1 MAGNPFHIDTDLHT
15 STLSSVDTTVC
26 RNASGLIQKPDPFAC
41 PPGRAKGSCYA
52 FRFCSSAHAENDISS
67 VFLPH
72 QAEPGCT
79 PRPVPDL
86 FFCLAARGWGGI
98 YSAAIHVSPRRA
110 PAGCRP
116 ASPWRREA
124 PGRGQAAPPASG
136 AAYASRGP
144 AGHAPRTNCPQS
156 ETCFF
161 PCCHTPSPAET
172 SGAKLASVQRELM
185 ILPPS
190 PSPQRFCLR
199 PRRDRAPSRCRVRR
213 RPQCASTSRFLPG
226 GSGSATPRPA
236 CREAG

>member
-1 MAGNPFHIDTDLHT
+1 MLPVSYKSQTPLHAHQGVQRGLVMRSAFVLRLMPKTISLPFSCLTR
-15 STLSSVDTTVC
+15 LSLDALRVLCPTF
-26 RNASGLIQKPDPFAC
+26 PFAS
-41 PPGRAKGSCYA
+41 PPAVGAVSIPPP
-52 FRFCSSAHAENDISS
+52 FMSA
-67 VFLPH
+67 
-72 QAEPGCT
+72 
-79 PRPVPDL
+79 
-86 FFCLAARGWGGI
+86 LAGLL
-98 YSAAIHVSPRRA
+98 
-110 PAGCRP
+110 
-116 ASPWRREA
+116 REA

>member
-1 MAGNPFHIDTDLHT
+1 MLPVSYKSQTPLHAHQG
-15 STLSSVDTTVC
+15 VQ
-26 RNASGLIQKPDPFAC
+26 RGLVM
-41 PPGRAKGSCYA
+41 RSA
-52 FRFCSSAHAENDISS
+52 FVLRLMPKTI
-67 VFLPH
+67 FLP
-72 QAEPGCT
+72 
-79 PRPVPDL
+79 
-86 FFCLAARGWGGI
+86 FSCLTRLSLGL
-98 YSAAIHVSPRRA
+98 R
-110 PAGCRP
+110 CRP
-116 ASPWRREA
+116 AGPWRREA
-124 PGRGQAAPPASG
+124 PGRGQAPPASG

-161 PCCHTPSPAET
+161 PCCHTPSPAEA
-172 SGAKLASVQRELM
+172 SGAKFASVRRELM

-236 CREAG
+236 CRGAG